1 MAAFGCPPRLDE
13 GVASAGRGRGV
24 IRGVRGGIRQLRRT
38 TLLSMEFRQ
47 QRWQSRRRHP
57 SRPTSPILAARPE
70 PRAPIGYRSAAL
82 QPYAGL
88 AGYRALI
95 GQALPDTDRARVR
108 SRVQDDP
115 LAAHAD
121 VVIDAAEQSARPAGG
136 PPRATLFDEVTR
148 IVDGIQSR
156 PRRTP
161 PQRKAPHEGGG
172 DDRRG
177 GAQALG
183 KPDPWASASR
193 GFAPMRGQVLQ
204 DDAESL
210 AQRRHPAEPATHVHH
225 QPAGPRQRHRDHV
238 TDGRPPQHLDDDPLR
253 PPRRG
258 GDDPYPVPGAART
271 KISGRC
277 GRRQRTAPGDT
288 APYPNRSSDNEV
300 LKNDLG
306 TVPRGITDTIR
317 KTPENVLR

>member
-1 MAAFGCPPRLDE
+1 
-13 GVASAGRGRGV
+13 
-24 IRGVRGGIRQLRRT
+24 
-38 TLLSMEFRQ
+38 MEFRQ
-47 QRWQSRRRHP
+47 HGRGAMTNSVCNSGRDSTRPPGPATDYALYLRTGAGSPPRPTMRDRRPRSIRPRPRIRCRRWQSRRRHP

-88 AGYRALI
+88 AGYGALI

-121 VVIDAAEQSARPAGG
+121 VVIDAAEQSARRAGG
-136 PPRATLFDEVTR
+136 RPRATLFDEVTR

-177 GAQALG
+177 GGNKVTARKAAG
-183 KPDPWASASR
+183 ADENGIPRAR
-193 GFAPMRGQVLQ
+193 
-204 DDAESL
+204 
-210 AQRRHPAEPATHVHH
+210 
-225 QPAGPRQRHRDHV
+225 PAGRRNAAQGKRTHRQ
-238 TDGRPPQHLDDDPLR
+238 GRSQSR
-253 PPRRG
+253 
-258 GDDPYPVPGAART
+258 
-271 KISGRC
+271 
-277 GRRQRTAPGDT
+277 
-288 APYPNRSSDNEV
+288 
-300 LKNDLG
+300 
-306 TVPRGITDTIR
+306 
-317 KTPENVLR
+317 